1 MKLAYR
7 VAKRL
12 YASPQ
17 PWARC
22 LLSHAHSLWFI
33 CLPAALRL
41 APSKSRA
48 LQQAYSL
55 LLRMRTSEVE
65 MLDEV
70 LGVEE
75 EEGGEGRGKG
85 GEEEEEELMLCS
97 CRCATGW

>member
-70 LGVEE
+70 LGGGGG
-75 EEGGEGRGKG
+75 GGEEKG
-85 GEEEEEELMLCS
+85 GEEKEEELMLCS